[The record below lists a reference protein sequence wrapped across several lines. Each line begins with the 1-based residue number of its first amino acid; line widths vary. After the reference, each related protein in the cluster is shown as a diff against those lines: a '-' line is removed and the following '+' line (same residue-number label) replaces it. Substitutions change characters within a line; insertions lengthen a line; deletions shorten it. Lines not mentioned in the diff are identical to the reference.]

1 MAAAAKTLARAA
13 ADSTVAQGD
22 SETQYAYRHLEEV
35 VRHLANMAGQRVLVL
50 VSPGFITSTLQSEA
64 SEMVDRATRANI
76 VINTIDARG
85 LYAPDVMGDIADP
98 PKDTFRTAGYKVS
111 YRVAAQSAQEEGLA
125 QLADG
130 TGGKFF
136 HNRNDLA
143 EAMREAG
150 GAPAFSYLLG
160 FSPQNLKIDGR
171 FHTLKRALTS
181 KEKFEIQARHGYFAP
196 RTITDPA
203 EA

>member
-1 MAAAAKTLARAA
+1 MP
-13 ADSTVAQGD
+13 
-22 SETQYAYRHLEEV
+22 
-35 VRHLANMAGQRVLVL
+35 GQRVLAL
-50 VSPGFITSTLQSEA
+50 VSPGFIPSTLQSEA

-98 PKDTFRTAGYKVS
+98 SIDTFRTAGYKLS
-111 YRVAAQSAQEEGLA
+111 YRVAAQSAQEDVLA

-130 TGGKFF
+130 TGGTFF
-136 HNRNDLA
+136 HNRNDVD

-150 GAPAFSYLLG
+150 AAPSVSYLLG

-171 FHTLKRALTS
+171 YHTLKVSLAN
-181 KEKFEIQARHGYFAP
+181 KEKFKVQA
-196 RTITDPA
+196 
-203 EA
+203 